1 MVRKLDD
8 RVDAR
13 ALRWCGHMV
22 RMDDGRLVK
31 RVIKSKVIG
40 NRPRPRPKFGW
51 MDGVKQALG
60 RTDISMKLA
69 RERAV
74 DRREWKMIVN
84 G

>member
-1 MVRKLDD
+1 MVRKLED

-13 ALRWCGHMV
+13 VLRWFGHMV
-22 RMDDGRLVK
+22 MMDD
-31 RVIKSKVIG
+31 RVLLKKVIESEMSG
-40 NRPRPRPKFGW
+40 NWPRSRPKFGW

-60 RTDISMKLA
+60 RRDISVEIA

-74 DRREWKMIVN
+74 NRREWRMIVN